1 MTATLLREQDAVL
14 LFGEFKGAF
23 MATAAVA
30 VVLQARR
37 EIQHHFFAADAV
49 RPERAV
55 AFTPSRSDEA
65 RQFEDMLK
73 RGTIKREGAD
83 LYWLDVVA
91 YDLDMRKQ
99 HRRARIALLAL
110 SIVLAVVLIAMAIGS
125 GHNH

>member
-1 MTATLLREQDAVL
+1 
-14 LFGEFKGAF
+14 
-23 MATAAVA
+23 MAAAAAAVI
-30 VVLQARR
+30 LLARR

-55 AFTPSRSDEA
+55 AFTPSRRVEA

-91 YDLDMRKQ
+91 YDLDLRKR
-99 HRRARIALLAL
+99 HRGSRIALLIL
-110 SIVLAVVLIAMAIGS
+110 SIVLAVLVIAIAIGS
-125 GHNH
+125 GHNPTH